1 MGKTTKRSSVIPN
14 RDKTFETDRKIKQP
28 KLQIKKK
35 EEKKIRE
42 NSVRIW
48 VRCLDALIN
57 DGSDREIPGNNNNNN
72 SAQIFFFLQIKT
84 YYSLSPTPSG
94 KKEKKNSLR
103 N

>member
-72 SAQIFFFLQIKT
+72 SAQIFFSFKLN
-84 YYSLSPTPSG
+84 YSLSPTPSG